1 MERRLHVSVA
11 CAARQELSSFISLII
26 SAYTAENGSN
36 KKPGCGLQSCCR
48 LMADTQWRSDTLH
61 MLMPGLVRSSTL
73 SKKPLDS
80 FIDHGVIIHQ

>member
-1 MERRLHVSVA
+1 MSAWHVQ
-11 CAARQELSSFISLII
+11 CARSSPPELALFISLII

-61 MLMPGLVRSSTL
+61 MLTPGLVRSSTL